1 MSSKNPLN
9 YITEQAAQGTWVG
22 HVPAPLQQVLGFDCN
37 QSCVFQFACKTPSH
51 SPQCVSRM
59 SVCDGRDDC
68 DDGSD
73 ESPCKKFQTAIEMR
87 LMGEEANMTAFYTT
101 IPLAETST
109 ISSN

>member
-1 MSSKNPLN
+1 M
-9 YITEQAAQGTWVG
+9 
-22 HVPAPLQQVLGFDCN
+22 QQRKTTLTFYNDGV
-37 QSCVFQFACKTPSH
+37 VFLVDV
-51 SPQCVSRM
+51 VS
-59 SVCDGRDDC
+59 

-87 LMGEEANMTAFYTT
+87 LMGEEANMTALYTT